1 MWEIVPNFVAFL
13 ENLNFITGN
22 HPCLLPFNPEI
33 IFVTDF
39 NEKLFS
45 AGGGRNVGL
54 GTMLN
59 RILIQAKAKP
69 SKFLSSL
76 KLMKEDTGFIPSSI
90 YSWSIG
96 HILEHKFFCL
106 GRLGSQGKTVDLRNS
121 EELFRIVFSTF
132 CGQNKHLKK
141 N

>member
-1 MWEIVPNFVAFL
+1 MAFL
-13 ENLNFITGN
+13 ENLNF
-22 HPCLLPFNPEI
+22 
-33 IFVTDF
+33 VTDL
-39 NEKLFS
+39 NKKLFS

-106 GRLGSQGKTVDLRNS
+106 GRLGSQGSKEKKSEQLLRV
-121 EELFRIVFSTF
+121 FFSTF
-132 CGQNKHLKK
+132 GGQKNILNHFKTIIGSALKSC

>member
-1 MWEIVPNFVAFL
+1 MAFL
-13 ENLNFITGN
+13 ENLNFINGN
-22 HPCLLPFNPEI
+22 YPCLLSFNPEI

-106 GRLGSQGKTVDLRNS
+106 GRLGSQGSKEKKS
-121 EELFRIVFSTF
+121 GFEEF
-132 CGQNKHLKK
+132 
-141 N
+141 